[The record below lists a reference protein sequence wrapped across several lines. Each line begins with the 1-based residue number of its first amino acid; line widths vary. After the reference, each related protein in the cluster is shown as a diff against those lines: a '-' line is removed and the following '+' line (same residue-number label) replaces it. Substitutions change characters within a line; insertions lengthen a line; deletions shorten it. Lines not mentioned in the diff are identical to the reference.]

1 MNPHSPLLFAS
12 LDLSRAPLM
21 MALGL
26 ALAVF
31 TWRMAG
37 RVRGGGRL
45 PLLAGALLLGLGYS
59 VLLPLQESGLLNRG
73 HEGHDHARVT
83 DTAAWNMSRVA
94 VMNLG
99 WLLLGGG
106 LALHVRSARK
116 SLPVSSPQSTSPS
129 SHESLA

>member
-1 MNPHSPLLFAS
+1 MLAS

-26 ALAVF
+26 ALLVF

-45 PLLAGALLLGLGYS
+45 PLLAGAVLLGLGYS
-59 VLLPLQESGLLNRG
+59 VMLPLQESGILNRG

-83 DTAAWNMSRVA
+83 ETAAWNMSRVA

-99 WLLLGGG
+99 WLLLGSG
-106 LALHVRSARK
+106 LALHVRSARI
-116 SLPVSSPQSTSPS
+116 SLSVSSTQSPS
-129 SHESLA
+129 PTSHESLA